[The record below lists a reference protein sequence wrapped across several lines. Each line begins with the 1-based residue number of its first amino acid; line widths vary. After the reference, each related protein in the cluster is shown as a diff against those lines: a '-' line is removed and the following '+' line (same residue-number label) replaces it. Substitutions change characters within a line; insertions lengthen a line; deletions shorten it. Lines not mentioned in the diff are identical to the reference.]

1 MNLCMAVVKELSAHW
16 LVEMA
21 EYIADNPQFVVNG
34 FQRPGISSALDG
46 TKYLVHDGNADEE
59 SDMLSE
65 DEYESHEDIL
75 VLSD

>member
-1 MNLCMAVVKELSAHW
+1 MAVVKELSAHW

-21 EYIADNPQFVVNG
+21 EYIADDPQFVVNG

-46 TKYLVHDGNADEE
+46 TKNLGHEGNADEE
-59 SDMLSE
+59 SNMFSE
-65 DEYESHEDIL
+65 ESDEDIL

>member
-1 MNLCMAVVKELSAHW
+1 MEI
-16 LVEMA
+16 A
-21 EYIADNPQFVVNG
+21 EYIADNPQFIVNG

-46 TKYLVHDGNADEE
+46 TKNLVHEGNADME

-65 DEYESHEDIL
+65 YESNEDRL